1 MPYGP
6 PPPAKR
12 NGLKIGLIIG
22 AVVLVL
28 LCLCGVLVVVGLSR
42 LADTNPSGV
51 GAPAPRPN
59 LSTEAEETEDPGSGR
74 EFGQGDC
81 VVNEGTQSNAEL
93 RKVPCAP
100 GVYQVLL
107 KIPFSVDGDDCKL
120 LAPDADA
127 DYVHDSPLDSSDY
140 VLCLKKQ

>member
-28 LCLCGVLVVVGLSR
+28 LCLCGVLVVVGLTR
-42 LADTNPSGV
+42 IADSDYVAGTPT
-51 GAPAPRPN
+51 PRPN
-59 LSTEAEETEDPGSGR
+59 LSTEAEETEDPGFGQ
-74 EFGQGDC
+74 EFNQGDC
-81 VVNEGTQSNAEL
+81 VVNDGTDSNAEL

-100 GVYQVLL
+100 GTFQVML
-107 KIPFSVDGDDCKL
+107 KIPFTTDGDDCKL

-127 DYVHDSPLDSSDY
+127 DYIHDSPLNSSDY